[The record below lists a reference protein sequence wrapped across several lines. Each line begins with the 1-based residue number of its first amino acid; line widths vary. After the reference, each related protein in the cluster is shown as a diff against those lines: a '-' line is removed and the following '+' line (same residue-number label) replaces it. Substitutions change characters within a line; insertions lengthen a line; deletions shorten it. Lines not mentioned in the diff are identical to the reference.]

1 VSRDIQE
8 LETWIKNH
16 PIQARIYAVGI
27 AMLLL
32 EVAMILIE
40 LGKMLR

>member
-1 VSRDIQE
+1 MSRDIQE

-16 PIQARIYAVGI
+16 PIQAKLYATGI
-27 AMLLL
+27 VVLIA